1 MNEIIE
7 KIRRDILDKMKQLDC
22 QVGHVLQTNWIYNT
36 YIRQLNSNERQYIEL
51 AIQSLQDD
59 GYVTCEERARGVLVL
74 TQAGYDFIYGN

>member
-59 GYVTCEERARGVLVL
+59 
-74 TQAGYDFIYGN
+74 